1 MSQNRWVEA
10 IQFEALQA
18 QTAVANTTT
27 ETLLASNLVLPVKY
41 LATTRAL
48 RIRAW
53 GQFST
58 TATPTMTFKV
68 HLGSAGTNADGVVCA
83 SSAITTASGAATL
96 IWRLEV
102 DIAVRAITYGAT
114 SANVMGIGE
123 LTVTDAATNTKV
135 GQMVPASA
143 PAVSGGYNVEVQQNL
158 GTYLTWSAASASNTL
173 TTHLYTVES
182 LS

>member
-1 MSQNRWVEA
+1 MSKNTWVEC
-10 IQFEALQA
+10 IQYENQAL
-18 QTAVANTTT
+18 TAVANTTT
-27 ETLLASNLVLPVKY
+27 ETLLAPNLILPPRFFRGER
-41 LATTRAL
+41 TL

-58 TATPTMTFKV
+58 TVTPTMTFKV

-83 SSAITTASGAATL
+83 SSAITTASGAANL

-102 DIAVRAITYGAT
+102 DIACRSDAYGAT
-114 SANVMGIGE
+114 AANVMGIGE

-135 GQMVPASA
+135 GQFLPASA
-143 PAVSGGYNVEVQQNL
+143 PAVSGGFNVEIQQNL

-173 TTHLYTVES
+173 TAHLYTVES
-182 LS
+182 VY

>member
-10 IQFEALQA
+10 IQYETQA
-18 QTAVANTTT
+18 CTAVANTTT
-27 ETLLASNLVLPVKY
+27 ETLLAPNLVLPYRY
-41 LATTRAL
+41 LRLTRAI

-83 SSAITTASGAATL
+83 SSAITTVSGASNL
-96 IWRLEV
+96 IWKLEV
-102 DIAVRAITYGAT
+102 DIAVRAETLGAT

-123 LTVTDAATNTKV
+123 LLVTDAATNTKV
-135 GQMVPASA
+135 PQMMPASA
-143 PAVSGGYNVEVQQNL
+143 PAVSGGYNVEALQNL
-158 GTYLTWSAASASNTL
+158 GLYLTWSAASASNTAQ
-173 TTHLYTVES
+173 THLYTVES
-182 LS
+182 LT

>member
-1 MSQNRWVEA
+1 MSLNRWVEA
-10 IQFEALQA
+10 IQFETQA
-18 QTAVANTTT
+18 GTAVANTTT
-27 ETLLASNLVLPVKY
+27 ETLLAPNLVLPARY
-41 LATTRAL
+41 LRLTRCL

-58 TATPTMTFKV
+58 TVTPTLTFKV

-83 SSAITTASGAATL
+83 SSAITSASGASNL

-102 DIAVRAITYGAT
+102 DIAVRAETLGAT

-143 PAVSGGYNVEVQQNL
+143 PAVSAGYNTEVVQNL

>member
-1 MSQNRWVEA
+1 MSRNRWVEA
-10 IQFEALQA
+10 IQFEGQAL
-18 QTAVANTTT
+18 TAVANTAT
-27 ETLLASNLVLPVKY
+27 ETLLAPNLILPVRY
-41 LATTRAL
+41 MDGRRCL

-58 TATPTMTFKV
+58 TGTPTMTFKV
-68 HLGSAGTNADGVVCA
+68 HLGGAGTNSDPTVCA
-83 SSAITTASGAATL
+83 SSAIMTASGATTL
-96 IWRLEV
+96 IWKLEV
-102 DIAVRAITYGAT
+102 DISTRSDTLGAT

-123 LTVTDAATNTKV
+123 ITVTDAATNTKV
-135 GQMVPASA
+135 QQFLPASA
-143 PAVSGGYNVEVQQNL
+143 PAVSGGFNTEAQNNL